1 MGTLLLA
8 SVNTPCCRRRSE
20 EICTEWGGF
29 RRDQETS
36 TIQVAAPCP
45 PGLARV
51 EAVAR
56 SVAGMP
62 HQGDMA
68 SQPG

>member
-1 MGTLLLA
+1 M
-8 SVNTPCCRRRSE
+8 
-20 EICTEWGGF
+20 WGGF
-29 RRDQETS
+29 RRDQETNM
-36 TIQVAAPCP
+36 IQVAAPCP

-62 HQGDMA
+62 HRQDMA
-68 SQPG
+68 SEPG